1 MLDWKE
7 APLGLLAMITL
18 AACSGS
24 PDGGSTAEAAATPAA
39 RFCGSLT
46 SQIAAC
52 ADPGECAE
60 ALTEDCDS
68 FASIANQ
75 GFLEAG
81 AECIRSN
88 ERFDVCI
95 GSAIADAEVTDAHRA
110 FATSFCAECAFGAPG
125 CEEQFFGGSGEVAIA
140 GNLVLPFGAET
151 VEALRTEC
159 ATGFGCAASFTSC
172 AQRVLVTR
180 GMPDRSLGCLLNQLA
195 SGGASDSFG
204 SCAGTFGGADGGTA
218 PPPHDAT
225 TGEGEMRGED
235 AGAPAEDAGAGP
247 TADAGGSTCAATE
260 RCGDGIDDDCD
271 GVADDGCGYG
281 LGELVHRLHTYGGGF
296 FSGGPFTLACSADDV
311 VVGLGGRSGARVDQ
325 VAPRCAALRADG
337 AHGDGVPIGS
347 AGGDGGIRFEVACPS
362 EHDVVVG
369 LHGRSGDGIDALG
382 VICADVRDWAFGTAS
397 SFDLASRGGT
407 GGSAFRA
414 ACPRGYVLTE
424 LRGRAGDRVDELT
437 GTCRNVVR

>member
-1 MLDWKE
+1 MCSTSHE
-7 APLGLLAMITL
+7 ARRTLLSILAVAA
-18 AACSGS
+18 AACSSGG
-24 PDGGSTAEAAATPAA
+24 DGASSSAAATPAA

-81 AECIRSN
+81 AECIRSS
-88 ERFDVCI
+88 ERFDVCL
-95 GSAIADAEVTDAHRA
+95 GTAIAEAEVTDAHRA
-110 FATSFCAECAFGAPG
+110 FATSFCSECAFGAPG

-140 GNLVLPFGAET
+140 GNLVLPFGADT
-151 VEALRTEC
+151 VDALRTEC

-195 SGGASDSFG
+195 SGGTSDDFG
-204 SCAGTFGGADGGTA
+204 SCGGGLAGGDAGPA
-218 PPPHDAT
+218 PAPVDA
-225 TGEGEMRGED
+225 GVAPEEPDD
-235 AGAPAEDAGAGP
+235 AGAPTAPPDAGEP
-247 TADAGGSTCAATE
+247 DAGTGTCATSE
-260 RCGDGIDDDCD
+260 RCGDGIDDDCN

-281 LGELVHRLHTYGGGF
+281 LGDLVHHLRTYGGGF
-296 FSGGPFTLACSADDV
+296 FSGGPFSMSCGGGEV

-325 VAPRCAALRADG
+325 VALRCATLHPDG
-337 AHGDGVPIGS
+337 AHGASTLTEP
-347 AGGDGGIRFEVACPS
+347 AGGDGGTPFEDECPG
-362 EHDVVVG
+362 EHDVVIGV
-369 LHGRSGDGIDALG
+369 HGRSGAGIDALG
-382 VICADVRDWAFGTAS
+382 VICADVRDWTLGTAS
-397 SFDLASRGGT
+397 SFDLAPHGGT

-414 ACPRGYVLTE
+414 SCPRGYALTD
-424 LRGRAGDRVDELT
+424 LRGRAGDRLDELT
-437 GTCRNVVR
+437 GTCRNLTR